1 MVSNPVLALT
11 GACSVFVWYMVW
23 LVSCQWITGSYQQR
37 CILLRQLFC
46 GIRNHWEGVDPIHVH
61 DTKHYLYLRLR
72 NIYCPPPPPFQKP
85 PTLHYHFFYSMATLN
100 IMKEYEHHNI
110 ITCTCMLKVIKWVV
124 FVCVCVCVWG
134 EGGIDI
140 CRP

>member
-37 CILLRQLFC
+37 CILLRQLLC

-61 DTKHYLYLRLR
+61 DTRKKVE
-72 NIYCPPPPPFQKP
+72 NIICIFVFVISTAPPPPFQKP
-85 PTLHYHFFYSMATLN
+85 QLFITIFFYSMATLN
-100 IMKEYEHHNI
+100 IMKEYDHHNI
-110 ITCTCMLKVIKWVV
+110 ITCTCMLTVIKWVRFRL
-124 FVCVCVCVWG
+124 FVCVF
-134 EGGIDI
+134 GG
-140 CRP
+140 RGY